1 MFFKKM
7 CSTNMQEIYRKT
19 SMQKCDFSKLQTSF
33 IEILLTRGCYC
44 VNLFHIYLPYFST
57 QIRVKFGLLSNVL
70 LTSSMFFSERAILRL
85 PEFSLFLL
93 RLVPCEQY
101 FVTVCWIVVLLQIV
115 NNNLGLCGLQT
126 YFKKSYLT
134 WGGFF

>member
-1 MFFKKM
+1 
-7 CSTNMQEIYRKT
+7 
-19 SMQKCDFSKLQTSF
+19 MQKCDFSKLQTSF

-44 VNLFHIYLPYFST
+44 VNLLHIYLTYFST